1 MNKILLTGSTG
12 FIGSE
17 LLRQLKLKKYLIHTS
32 KRSTYEEKVN
42 GVKNFIINQIDKDT
56 NWSEALEGVDC
67 VIHCAGVATETYKSD
82 TSVLSYYRKI
92 NVEGTRNLAYQA
104 AAKGVK
110 RFIFISSI
118 KVNGERTEG
127 FLSFKN
133 TDIPKPEGIY
143 AISKWEAEQSLHSIF
158 KQTGLEIVIIRPPVI
173 YGQQVKGNFYR
184 LINFIDRGFPLPFG
198 KVNNLRSYVAL
209 DNLVDLIICCI
220 NHPRAA
226 AQTFLVADGEDLSTP
241 DLIKKISFTLQKKPF
256 LLNVPIS
263 FMKFAG
269 NMIGKSKE
277 INRLLSSLRLDFSY
291 TQKLL
296 GWKPSISID
305 KALPKTVNWYL
316 KKIMTKKI

>member
-17 LLRQLKLKKYLIHTS
+17 LLRQIKLKKYLIHTS
-32 KRSTYEEKVN
+32 SRSTYEEKAN
-42 GVKNFIINQIDKDT
+42 GVKNFIINQIDNDI

-127 FLSFKN
+127 FSSFKN

-143 AISKWEAEQSLHSIF
+143 AISKWEAEQSLHSIS
-158 KQTGLEIVIIRPPVI
+158 KQTGLEIVNIRTPIV

-220 NHPRAA
+220 NHPKATG
-226 AQTFLVADGEDLSTP
+226 QTFLVSDGEDLSTSG
-241 DLIKKISFTLQKKPF
+241 LIKKISFALQKKPF

-263 FMKFAG
+263 LMKFAG
-269 NMIGKSKE
+269 KMSGKSKE

-291 TQKLL
+291 TQKVLD
-296 GWKPSISID
+296 WKPNISID
-305 KALPKTVNWYL
+305 NALLKTTNWYL
-316 KKIMTKKI
+316 KKKFN

>member
-17 LLRQLKLKKYLIHTS
+17 LLRQIKLKKYLIHTS
-32 KRSTYEEKVN
+32 SRSTYEEKVN
-42 GVKNFIINQIDKDT
+42 GVKNFIINQIDNDI

-82 TSVLSYYRKI
+82 TSFLSYYRKI

-127 FLSFKN
+127 FSSFKN

-143 AISKWEAEQSLHSIF
+143 AISKWEAEQSLNSIS
-158 KQTGLEIVIIRPPVI
+158 KQTGLETVIIRTPIV
-173 YGQQVKGNFYR
+173 YGQEVKGNFYR

-220 NHPRAA
+220 NHLKAA
-226 AQTFLVADGEDLSTP
+226 GQTFLVSDGEDLSIP
-241 DLIKKISFTLQKKPF
+241 DLIKKIAFILKKKPF
-256 LLNVPIS
+256 LFPVPIS
-263 FMKFAG
+263 FMKFSG
-269 NMIGKSKE
+269 KIMGKSRE
-277 INRLLSSLRLDFSY
+277 IDRLVSSLRLDCSHTSSLINWNRFTSV
-291 TQKLL
+291 
-296 GWKPSISID
+296 D
-305 KALPKTVNWYL
+305 EALFKTVIDYC
-316 KKIMTKKI
+316 KKK

>member
-17 LLRQLKLKKYLIHTS
+17 LLRQFKLKKYFIHTS
-32 KRSTYEEKVN
+32 SRSTLEKKVN
-42 GVKNFIINQIDKDT
+42 GVKNFIINQIDNDT

-82 TSVLSYYRKI
+82 KSVLSYYRKI

-143 AISKWEAEQSLHSIF
+143 AISKWEAEQSLHSIS
-158 KQTGLEIVIIRPPVI
+158 KQTGLEIVIIRTPIV

-220 NHPRAA
+220 NHPKATG
-226 AQTFLVADGEDLSTP
+226 QTFLVSDGEDLSTP
-241 DLIKKISFTLQKKPF
+241 DLIKKIAFILEKKPF
-256 LLNVPIS
+256 LFPVPIS
-263 FMKFAG
+263 FMKFVG
-269 NMIGKSKE
+269 KIMGKSRE
-277 INRLLSSLRLDFSY
+277 IDRLVSSLRLDCSH
-291 TQKLL
+291 TSSLL
-296 GWKPSISID
+296 NWNRSISAD
-305 KALPKTVNWYL
+305 EALFKTVIDYY
-316 KKIMTKKI
+316 KKQ

>member
-32 KRSTYEEKVN
+32 TRSTYEEKVN
-42 GVKNFIINQIDKDT
+42 GVKNFIINQIDNDT

-67 VIHCAGVATETYKSD
+67 VIHCAGVTTETYKSD

-92 NVEGTRNLAYQA
+92 NVEGTRNLAFQA

-110 RFIFISSI
+110 RLIFISSI

-133 TDIPKPEGIY
+133 TDTPKPEGIY
-143 AISKWEAEQSLHSIF
+143 AISKWEAEQSLHFIS
-158 KQTGLEIVIIRPPVI
+158 KQTGIEIVIIRPPIV

-198 KVNNLRSYVAL
+198 KVKNLRSYVAL

-220 NHPRAA
+220 NHPNATG
-226 AQTFLVADGEDLSTP
+226 QTFLVSDEEDLSTP
-241 DLIKKISFTLQKKPF
+241 DLIKKISFALQKKAF

-263 FMKFAG
+263 LMKFAG
-269 NMIGKSKE
+269 KIMGKSRE
-277 INRLLSSLRLDFSY
+277 VDRLVSSLRLDCSHTSSFLNWNRS
-291 TQKLL
+291 L
-296 GWKPSISID
+296 SID
-305 KALPKTVNWYL
+305 QALFKTVFDYN
-316 KKIMTKKI
+316 KKQ

>member
-32 KRSTYEEKVN
+32 SRSTYEEKVN
-42 GVKNFIINQIDKDT
+42 GVKNFIINQIYNDT

-92 NVEGTRNLAYQA
+92 NVEGTRNLAFQA

-143 AISKWEAEQSLHSIF
+143 AISKWEAEQSLHSIS
-158 KQTGLEIVIIRPPVI
+158 KQTGLEIVIIRPPIV

-220 NHPRAA
+220 NHPKAA
-226 AQTFLVADGEDLSTP
+226 GQIFLVSDGEDLSIT
-241 DLIKKISFTLQKKPF
+241 DLIKKIAFILKKKPF
-256 LLNVPIS
+256 LFPVPIS
-263 FMKFAG
+263 FMKFSG
-269 NMIGKSKE
+269 KIMGKSRE
-277 INRLLSSLRLDFSY
+277 IDRLVSSLRLDCSHTSSLINWNRFTSV
-291 TQKLL
+291 
-296 GWKPSISID
+296 D
-305 KALPKTVNWYL
+305 EALFKTVIDYC
-316 KKIMTKKI
+316 KKK